1 MGKQEFYFE
10 TKFVLSD
17 GPTRTSHE
25 TEQSMGAYAK
35 PIYSNLFQPSD
46 NLRAV
51 SLAKDKHSNRG
62 MESWPPTLRFR
73 FLPPPPPFLQWR
85 TRRREGGWKP
95 RRPSQS
101 RSLPNSFSRR
111 QPRQSHLIST
121 KSGYSNIEE
130 ALDDSPRL
138 ARIEDAF

>member
-1 MGKQEFYFE
+1 
-10 TKFVLSD
+10 
-17 GPTRTSHE
+17 
-25 TEQSMGAYAK
+25 MGAYAK

>member
-17 GPTRTSHE
+17 GPTSHE
-25 TEQSMGAYAK
+25 TEQSIGTHAK

-46 NLRAV
+46 NLRTV

-73 FLPPPPPFLQWR
+73 FLPPPPPLLRRR
-85 TRRREGGWKP
+85 TRRRGGWKP